1 MVYKCG
7 ELLGTPWETH
17 WELGEHVENPLRTWC
32 EFIENLTWTH
42 MIHNYH
48 IQHCVL
54 IGPLP
59 NWPLPSLGPT
69 PLPFPPKINVQK
81 QVQYN
86 VRDTLKGTIWANEE
100 PSFGDPT
107 LKVRPLEWNKA
118 LIKVFLL
125 KLFHVNLDV
134 QPIKKKFSTLFHVM
148 QKLLWNP
155 EKMEPFFNCLI
166 TCLLLE
172 KAKGILNPVKR
183 QNFLSHIYHMY
194 FVEQRRLSCSQKDT
208 QVECSFY

>member
-69 PLPFPPKINVQK
+69 PPPFPPKLTCK
-81 QVQYN
+81 
-86 VRDTLKGTIWANEE
+86 KGTLQRERHFKGNNLSQWRAIFWGSYAE
-100 PSFGDPT
+100 GAA
-107 LKVRPLEWNKA
+107 LEWNKA